1 MVLSRFF
8 VHFQRAFYAHEYK
21 NIRATA
27 KLLFK
32 TGVLT
37 NHPSLAK
44 RSTVTLLSQSNS
56 NTNLTLPI
64 RVRL

>member
-44 RSTVTLLSQSNS
+44 RSTVTLLSE
-56 NTNLTLPI
+56 
-64 RVRL
+64 